1 VCGICGCC
9 VDFESW
15 WNGCLVKIVC
25 DLSNMFDF
33 GTLDIGGCCSV
44 RCSFFLWLFC
54 LVLCFWGV
62 WGKLMAFWSGM
73 IRVENFFVFVICMWM
88 CILFAL
94 VELVSVLCFLI
105 VVQSYFIGV
114 GGRMGLVLICIGWLL
129 EV

>member
-1 VCGICGCC
+1 
-9 VDFESW
+9 
-15 WNGCLVKIVC
+15 
-25 DLSNMFDF
+25 
-33 GTLDIGGCCSV
+33 
-44 RCSFFLWLFC
+44 
-54 LVLCFWGV
+54 
-62 WGKLMAFWSGM
+62 
-73 IRVENFFVFVICMWM
+73 M